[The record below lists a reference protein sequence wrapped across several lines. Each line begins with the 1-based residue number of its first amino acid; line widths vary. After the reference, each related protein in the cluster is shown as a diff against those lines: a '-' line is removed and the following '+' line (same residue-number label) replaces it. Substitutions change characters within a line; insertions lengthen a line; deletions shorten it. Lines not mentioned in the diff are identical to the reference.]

1 MTDKYEEFKE
11 WFKKNK
17 YGVWKVIDF
26 EIPLTAETVINPSVV
41 FDIFEEEQAEKEKER
56 EIKKTI
62 KEALKDQRCNLYA
75 IDGYAYVVYKALK
88 EKDLIK

>member
-17 YGVWKVIDF
+17 YGIWKVSDF
-26 EIPLTAETVINPSVV
+26 KIPLTAETVININDV
-41 FDIFEEEQAEKEKER
+41 FDIFEEEQAEKEKGK
-56 EIKKTI
+56 EIKDTI
-62 KEALKDQRCNLYA
+62 EQALEENHCCFAGRDTYA
-75 IDGYAYVVYKALK
+75 NAIYNKLK